1 MVQIGDDE
9 DQDRSGLNT
18 ILETITNLEAL
29 DVRMKEAS
37 REHEQ
42 LQPANKS
49 LVFPHDKLHPPQ
61 H

>member
-37 REHEQ
+37 REHER
-42 LQPANKS
+42 LQPSSKS
-49 LVFPHDKLHPPQ
+49 FVFQNDKQAQ